1 MKQPDF
7 LVMNRSVAPGTS
19 QWNRAK
25 AAVQIRGRAVE
36 IEVNPEKDD
45 WVNQRAPRLRVLAR
59 GAWLDLQV
67 PNLTEALGP
76 YPGTWLPKH
85 RRGEQEAAL
94 NAAIDFLV
102 GYAAEWI
109 TRNEAN
115 L

>member
-7 LVMNRSVAPGTS
+7 LVMNRSIRPGTS
-19 QWNRAK
+19 QWNRAR
-25 AAVQIRGRAVE
+25 AAVQIAGRAVE
-36 IEVNPEKDD
+36 IEVHPEGDE
-45 WVNQRAPRLRVLAR
+45 WVKQRAPHLRVLAR

-67 PNLTEALGP
+67 PNLTQALGP
-76 YPGTWLPKH
+76 YPGTHLPKH
-85 RRGEQEAAL
+85 RRGEQIAAL
-94 NAAIDFLV
+94 DAAIDFLV